1 MPNLLQINPCPRRL
15 DQYRA
20 DITSILVC
28 QQFPTYS
35 QQKFFLSV
43 GIILFVHVLQL
54 TTHEFLLGAIP
65 GLEFL
70 FRPSMAAAS
79 ASGDAQD
86 PFFYAQVSQC
96 VL

>member
-1 MPNLLQINPCPRRL
+1 MYNLQSI
-15 DQYRA
+15 Y
-20 DITSILVC
+20 DIAENMFCLNHLVM
-28 QQFPTYS
+28 F
-35 QQKFFLSV
+35 
-43 GIILFVHVLQL
+43 LQL